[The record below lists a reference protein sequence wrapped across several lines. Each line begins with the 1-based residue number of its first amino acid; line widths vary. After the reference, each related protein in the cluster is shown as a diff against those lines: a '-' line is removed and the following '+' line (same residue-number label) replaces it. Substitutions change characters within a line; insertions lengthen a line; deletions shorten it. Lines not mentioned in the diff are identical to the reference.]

1 MKKSTKSL
9 FSITM
14 LAIFVFSMVG
24 QIIVSDF
31 GPSANNLQESSLD
44 SFPISAY
51 DSNYG
56 VQPLELNSDQLN
68 DLGIIEI
75 FEFTV
80 RDTIGVENFNQSE
93 NTYIDYYDHDVI
105 DKNPWFDSTL
115 IAADSEH
122 ASGNPTARNAVITI
136 ILNETVK
143 WNYSSDAVSYVYG
156 FSPYVQPATLYELYM
171 NGSVVDSSNYTET
184 TELLTGNTWFN
195 YNFTHLFE
203 NASEGEFEL
212 LYQYTVDIPI
222 SAWRVTTLNLLLDEE
237 EDEEPIGPYYYL
249 NGNETIIP
257 MGYEYNI
264 TFGNSNWNYNVSAR
278 YQITLPSP
286 SSIHDLELVSYTNQE
301 VDQLPIT
308 IENNTVSLNFWTY
321 LDNLDRFGMRFKAN
335 FTVEMLDL
343 VDNEF
348 LWCEDRMV
356 DFPRERERDYK
367 LSITDG
373 PENLAVSFFAINE
386 TGIYYDDLLENTQ
399 IESAIG
405 RTITIGDM
413 NTSTGD
419 PSGTIISGN
428 TTLDYVDGV
437 SFLTITTEN
446 NPYVLFRGE
455 VDIITIYYQAVRDL
469 QLTIAD
475 NTKTPIVGIRANIYL
490 GNQLYGSKM
499 SAFRNFPLSTRIS
512 DINGQIEV
520 ICVPRGDYVIEIF
533 DAQGQPLQNLTASS
547 LSDYKGNLLVTSIP
561 HVPVVI
567 LSFTG
572 ICSVLVVGGI
582 LIYKKKK

>member
-1 MKKSTKSL
+1 
-9 FSITM
+9 M

-24 QIIVSDF
+24 QILMSDF
-31 GPSANNLQESSLD
+31 ELTANHNNNLQESSSD
-44 SFPISAY
+44 TIPTSAY
-51 DSNYG
+51 DSNFG
-56 VQPLELNSDQLN
+56 IQPLELNSDQLN

-75 FEFTV
+75 HEFMV
-80 RDTIGVENFNQSE
+80 RDDIGVDNFNQSD
-93 NTYIDYYDHDVI
+93 NTYIDYDHTVVAD
-105 DKNPWFDSTL
+105 NPEFDSTL
-115 IAADSEH
+115 VAADSEQ
-122 ASGNPTARNAVITI
+122 ATGTPTARNAVITI

-143 WNYSSDAVSYVYG
+143 WNYSSDAVSYVVG
-156 FSPYVQPATLYELYM
+156 FSPYVQPATLYGLYYVD
-171 NGSVVDSSNYTET
+171 GTVVDPSNFTET

-203 NASEGEFEL
+203 NASEGEFTL
-212 LYQYTVDIPI
+212 VYQYTVDIPI
-222 SAWRVTTLNLLLDEE
+222 SVWRVNTLNLLVDEE
-237 EDEEPIGPYYYL
+237 EEKSVDLYHNLQE
-249 NGNETIIP
+249 NETILT

-264 TFGNSNWNYNVSAR
+264 TFGKSNWNYNVSAR

-286 SSIHDLELVSYTNQE
+286 SLIHDLELISYTDQE
-301 VDQLPIT
+301 VDQLPIV

-321 LDNLDRFGMRFKAN
+321 LDHLDRLSMRFKAN

-373 PENLAVSFFAINE
+373 PENLSVSFFAINE
-386 TGIYYDDLLENTQ
+386 TGIYYDDLLEDAQ

-405 RTITIGDM
+405 RTISIGNM

-428 TTLDYVDGV
+428 ATLDYVDGI
-437 SFLTITTEN
+437 SFLTTPINEI

-455 VDIITIYYQAVRDL
+455 VDIVTISYQAVRDL

-475 NTKTPIVGIRANIYL
+475 NTKTPIVGIHANIYFA
-490 GNQLYGSKM
+490 NQLYGSKM

-512 DINGQIEV
+512 DANGRIEV
-520 ICVPRGDYVIEIF
+520 LGVPRGDYVIEII

-547 LSDYKGNLLVTSIP
+547 LSDFKGNLLVTNIS
-561 HVPVVI
+561 HVPFVI
-567 LSFTG
+567 LTFTG
-572 ICSVLVVGGI
+572 ICSVLVIGGI